1 MYAEDLTAFIKDEC
15 SANHLFKLINDF
27 GACSGLKI
35 NISKTEEM
43 WLGSLK
49 HHLGKHAPFH
59 IAWPEEYVFALGVAF
74 AYDSTTSYR
83 INFEE
88 KLVTLKKVLNQLTTR
103 NLTLIGR
110 ISLVKTL
117 AIAKLVYNTS
127 ILTVATN
134 FAEKVNDIC
143 FKFIWNFK
151 PDKVK
156 HHTIIGPVDK
166 GGLNM
171 VDFNM
176 GVKSLKVAVYLQ
188 IGNFLQI
195 WIFAS
200 K

>member
-1 MYAEDLTAFIKDEC
+1 MYADDLTAFIKDEC

-49 HHLGKHAPFH
+49 CHLSKHAPFH

-88 KLVTLKKVLNQLTTR
+88 KLVTLKKVLNQLMTR

-110 ISLVKTL
+110 ICLVKTL
-117 AIAKLVYNTS
+117 AIAKLV
-127 ILTVATN
+127 
-134 FAEKVNDIC
+134 
-143 FKFIWNFK
+143 
-151 PDKVK
+151 
-156 HHTIIGPVDK
+156 
-166 GGLNM
+166 
-171 VDFNM
+171 
-176 GVKSLKVAVYLQ
+176 
-188 IGNFLQI
+188 
-195 WIFAS
+195 
-200 K
+200 